1 VRGRL
6 CRLTSSTGGD
16 AMNLEEF
23 KAVQRQMWAEGD
35 YPRVGRLL
43 EPGARILVESVGVT
57 DGVFA
62 ANPSTAQHFLRVL
75 DVAYYLV
82 FSAFVVIETQVV
94 AREEWL
100 GPDGTGVHL
109 GWLARRI
116 GAMLLLMGVLH
127 AVTIATLPVLGV
139 VFSSIWRQLPPEER
153 GTTDASRP

>member
-1 VRGRL
+1 
-6 CRLTSSTGGD
+6 
-16 AMNLEEF
+16 
-23 KAVQRQMWAEGD
+23 
-35 YPRVGRLL
+35 
-43 EPGARILVESVGVT
+43 
-57 DGVFA
+57 
-62 ANPSTAQHFLRVL
+62 
-75 DVAYYLV
+75 
-82 FSAFVVIETQVV
+82 VVIETQVV

-127 AVTIATLPVLGV
+127 AITIATLPVLGV